1 MKTGGASRAILER
14 GGAVLRYAST
24 QKQDAGNTPA
34 RGPYHRAMTA
44 LRSSLRLYG
53 MQERANHLDF
63 DVRFEGARD
72 VLARPH
78 RHEYFQI
85 QASIHGGSQ
94 QVIGGAVRP
103 FTAGHLSFVLPYRVH
118 VVPHPPGARYAI
130 VNFDQG
136 FLWPELAVEA
146 LDLEEVPALRHP
158 ELAPFLF
165 QESMDFHFGE
175 ADFARI
181 LRWLEELAELNRERR
196 FGAASA
202 IRGILMQLIALACD
216 RHEPQLLAQAA
227 LQGGRSSGRD
237 ALQRVMRYV
246 REHLGEEMSLND
258 AAAAAMLSP
267 NYLAHLLKKQTQRTF
282 TELVT
287 ERRLERAKELLVTSN
302 ARIADIARQCGFGD
316 AVYFSRRFR
325 LRNGVTPRQ
334 FRHEAEAGL
343 ATAAQPRQT

>member
-1 MKTGGASRAILER
+1 MS
-14 GGAVLRYAST
+14 
-24 QKQDAGNTPA
+24 
-34 RGPYHRAMTA
+34 A

-63 DVRFEGARD
+63 DIRFEGARD

-85 QASIHGGSQ
+85 QVSIEGGSQ

-130 VNFDQG
+130 VNFDQA

-146 LDLEEVPALRHP
+146 SALEDLPLARQP
-158 ELAPFLF
+158 ELAPFLL
-165 QESMDFHFGE
+165 QAHVDFHFGD

-181 LRWLEELAELNRERR
+181 LGWLDELAALNRERR
-196 FGAASA
+196 FGSVGA
-202 IRGILMQLIALACD
+202 IRGILLQLLALACE
-216 RHEPQLLAQAA
+216 RHEQPLLAQAA
-227 LQGGRSSGRD
+227 LHAGRGPGHD
-237 ALQRVMRYV
+237 ALQRVMRCV
-246 REHLGEEMSLND
+246 RERLGEEKLSLHD

-267 NYLAHLLKKQTQRTF
+267 NYLANLLKKETGRTF

-287 ERRLERAKELLVTSN
+287 ERRLERAQELLLTSH
-302 ARIADIARQCGFGD
+302 ARIGEIARLCGFGD
-316 AVYFSRRFR
+316 AVYFARRFR
-325 LRNGVTPRQ
+325 LRHGMTPRQ
-334 FRHEAEAGL
+334 FRAEAG
-343 ATAAQPRQT
+343 AGVGRAAAD

>member
-1 MKTGGASRAILER
+1 M
-14 GGAVLRYAST
+14 
-24 QKQDAGNTPA
+24 P
-34 RGPYHRAMTA
+34 A

-63 DVRFEGARD
+63 DIRFEGARD

-85 QASIHGGSQ
+85 QVSIHGGSQ

-136 FLWPELAVEA
+136 FLWPELAVET
-146 LDLEEVPALRHP
+146 LDLEEVPVARQP

-165 QESMDFHFGE
+165 QEYVDFHFGE

-181 LRWLEELAELNRERR
+181 LAWLDELAALNRERR
-196 FGAASA
+196 FGAGSA
-202 IRGILMQLIALACD
+202 IRGVLLQLMALACN

-227 LQGGRSSGRD
+227 LQSGRSPGRD

-267 NYLAHLLKKQTQRTF
+267 NYLAHLLKKQTHRTF

-302 ARIADIARQCGFGD
+302 ARIGDIARQCGFHD

-334 FRHEAEAGL
+334 FRSEADAGV
-343 ATAAQPRQT
+343 ARAAEPNDHRAISKMCST

>member
-1 MKTGGASRAILER
+1 MS
-14 GGAVLRYAST
+14 
-24 QKQDAGNTPA
+24 
-34 RGPYHRAMTA
+34 A

-63 DVRFEGARD
+63 DIRFEGARD

-85 QASIHGGSQ
+85 QVSIHGGSQ

-103 FTAGHLSFVLPYRVH
+103 FTTGHLSFVRPYRVH

-146 LDLEEVPALRHP
+146 LELEAVPVSRQP

-165 QESMDFHFGE
+165 QESMDFHFGD

-181 LRWLEELAELNRERR
+181 LDWLDELAVLNRERR
-196 FGAASA
+196 FGSMSA
-202 IRGILMQLIALACD
+202 IRGILLQLMALTCE
-216 RHEPQLLAQAA
+216 RHEAPLLAQAA
-227 LQGGRSSGRD
+227 QQSSRSPGGD

-246 REHLGEEMSLND
+246 REHLGEEKMSLND

-287 ERRLERAKELLVTSN
+287 ERRLERAKELLLTSN
-302 ARIADIARQCGFGD
+302 ARIGDIARQCGFSD

-325 LRNGVTPRQ
+325 LRNGLTPRQ
-334 FRHEAEAGL
+334 FRGGAGL
-343 ATAAQPRQT
+343 SPPSREPRVQ